1 MAKIKNPEEEAP
13 VNIRNFLSHPP
24 TFCFRVKKINAKPSK
39 KKAVPKMIKKGI
51 FIFLGNA
58 GIAIT
63 HAITAKTPTKA

>member
-13 VNIRNFLSHPP
+13 VNIRNFLSHPL

-39 KKAVPKMIKKGI
+39 KNAVPKMRKKI
-51 FIFLGNA
+51 SIIFLGT

-63 HAITAKTPTKA
+63 HAITTRTPTKA